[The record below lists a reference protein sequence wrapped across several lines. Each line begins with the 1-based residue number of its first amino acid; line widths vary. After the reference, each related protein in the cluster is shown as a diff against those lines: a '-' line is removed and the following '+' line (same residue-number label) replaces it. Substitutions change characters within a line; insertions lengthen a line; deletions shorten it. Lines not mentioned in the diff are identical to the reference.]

1 MRNYNTTII
10 CLCQVMKKFGKKLR
24 HLRKQRGLT
33 LVQVGE
39 MLEVNNTFVSRMER
53 GKVTPNAAMI
63 LKVSHLFEVTT
74 DQLMKDDLELDE

>member
-1 MRNYNTTII
+1 
-10 CLCQVMKKFGKKLR
+10 MKNFGEKLR

-33 LVQVGE
+33 LVQVGD

-53 GKVTPNAAMI
+53 GKVTPNATMI
-63 LKVSHLFEVTT
+63 LKISRLFEVTT

>member
-1 MRNYNTTII
+1 
-10 CLCQVMKKFGKKLR
+10 MKKFGEKLR

-33 LVQVGE
+33 LVQVGD

-63 LKVSHLFEVTT
+63 LKISRLFEVTT
-74 DQLMKDDLELDE
+74 DQLMKDELELDE

>member
-1 MRNYNTTII
+1 
-10 CLCQVMKKFGKKLR
+10 MKKFGEKLR

-33 LVQVGE
+33 LIQVGD

-63 LKVSHLFEVTT
+63 LKISHLFEITT
-74 DQLMKDDLELDE
+74 DQLMKDELELDE